1 MRPLLAA
8 IAAALTLAAC
18 GADDARNVIS
28 DQCLREAERIEN
40 PSAREAAEAGCRAA
54 DDGSLSTEDAKRAA
68 RERCLEEAGRIAN
81 PAAREEAERGCE
93 DIR

>member
-1 MRPLLAA
+1 VRPLLAA
-8 IAAALTLAAC
+8 LAAGLTLAAC
-18 GADDARNVIS
+18 GAQDVVV

-40 PSAREAAEAGCRAA
+40 PSAREAAETACRAA
-54 DDGSLSTEDAKRAA
+54 EDGSVDTDDAKRAA
-68 RERCLEEAGRIAN
+68 RERCLEEAQRIAN